1 MKRNPDGTIDMSAL
15 DPHVA
20 SVYEDGQRRQAARSM
35 SKRQRQQAARNR
47 MTFDIPVELE
57 DKLTAIALD
66 YSVPVS
72 QLATFLMLRGLEH
85 TSEEELLAARVPSRS
100 MRYEFVL
107 YPKEATPRDT
117 TKRRH

>member
-1 MKRNPDGTIDMSAL
+1 MKRNPDGTIDMNGV
-15 DPHVA
+15 DPLVA
-20 SVYEDGQRRQAARSM
+20 RVFEDGQRRQNARSM
-35 SKRQRQQAARNR
+35 TKRQRQQAARNR

-72 QLATFLMLRGLEH
+72 QLATFLMLRGLDH

-107 YPKEATPRDT
+107 YPKAATHNGD